1 MLPSAQAEQGQAV
14 RRQGEGEA
22 SFADLLSKALTPGQ
36 AAAEPQEE
44 VPKEREDEKQEEQ
57 NDLPWGSILLD
68 LRGQPSAEVPEGT
81 EQPSALGA
89 AELPQRQFPLQPSA
103 AELPRQGLTTSASE
117 SAAVPTGDPSEAEPP
132 AWPVPAAEQ
141 EAGEVLQPPS
151 GQKHK
156 AESPAPEG
164 AGNQEAA
171 PLEQMPRRRLSPLPR
186 PRGEAPRSA
195 EPRSALVGK
204 AGQGPLAEVPTEG
217 ARNVRVRRAVTIREG
232 APLPQELQGGEG
244 SPKEVVL
251 PSLAAENG
259 PEPQAQERESA
270 FAAQGEEQPKE
281 SGDFPHAKP
290 SPTRGSAAPET
301 RAEAPV
307 KPEAGPAEG
316 EQQVVEGETVPT
328 AFETAEPEKELKPP
342 AAQRSQPE
350 ERIDPEVPKAH
361 PEPAVQPPPVKLEQ
375 VQEELEMP
383 APLRTVLDLRQP
395 QQVLPKLVRFMETL
409 VTEERS
415 EVRIELKPGHLG
427 EMRIKLAVERG
438 VMVAQFLV
446 ENSRVQEL
454 ISAQLPQLYAALQ
467 DQGTVLG
474 DVMIDIGLG
483 QDKLGRENQSQGRA
497 PGRSGQA
504 KAGAKETATAARYL
518 AGSSWHRVD
527 VRV

>member
-44 VPKEREDEKQEEQ
+44 VSKEREDEKQEEQ

-68 LRGQPSAEVPEGT
+68 LRG
-81 EQPSALGA
+81 
-89 AELPQRQFPLQPSA
+89 QPSA

-259 PEPQAQERESA
+259 PEPQAQEREFA

-281 SGDFPHAKP
+281 SGDFPQAKP

-316 EQQVVEGETVPT
+316 EQQVVEGEAVPT